1 MGYGTSFQSNFKESP
16 QAFKTLGIRH
26 RPSES
31 DTRMTYFDRWRIGF
45 PAEAQTMPSGSYKLI
60 FSIKNNGS
68 NDATVTIGGI
78 EFGMVSG
85 QS

>member
-45 PAEAQTMPSGSYKLI
+45 PSEAQLMPSGSYKLI

-78 EFGMVSG
+78 EIGVAKEPA
-85 QS
+85 